1 MDVSSE
7 NEAGYSTRTT
17 AGGGLIAR
25 DPKSALSEGY
35 LRDVAPPVKE
45 DTVLE
50 EQLDSPIPLV
60 TVAEE
65 PHAVMRPTATT
76 INSVPSSHTHTSS
89 RLSAATDRDGVLK
102 ARISG
107 NWVSCLICLISG
119 MR

>member
-7 NEAGYSTRTT
+7 NEAGYSTRNT

-35 LRDVAPPVKE
+35 LRDVAPRVKE

-50 EQLDSPIPLV
+50 DQLDSPIPLV

-65 PHAVMRPTATT
+65 PHAAMRPTATT
-76 INSVPSSHTHTSS
+76 ISSVPSSHTSS

-107 NWVSCLICLISG
+107 NWVSCLICLIPG
-119 MR
+119 MS